1 MNAAI
6 GGRDQTRAICSLI
19 RLAGHCA
26 TIDELL
32 TGRENLELG
41 GMTAALAQAH
51 TGHVMIEVSNYSG
64 PR

>member
-41 GMTAALAQAH
+41 GMTALALAH
-51 TGHVMIEVSNYSG
+51 PGRVIIELSNYSG
-64 PR
+64 LR